1 LKLLLDTH
9 VLAFWFLDKSALPLQ
24 VQFALESMDNEIW
37 VSSAS
42 AYEMAFKHKIGK
54 WPEISPLAN
63 NFETLVTD
71 QGFGI
76 TGISVA
82 HALLAG
88 SMSSLHRDPFDR
100 ILTAQA
106 ILEQMLLVT
115 GDSMIKKMSAPTLW

>member
-9 VLAFWFLDKSALPLQ
+9 VLAYWFLDKSALPLQ

-54 WPEISPLAN
+54 WPEISPLASD
-63 NFETLVTD
+63 FENLVIN

-76 TGISVA
+76 TGVSVS

>member
-9 VLAFWFLDKSALPLQ
+9 VLAFWFLDKSALPTQ
-24 VQFALESMDNEIW
+24 VQGALDNMDNEIW

-54 WPEISPLAN
+54 WPEISPLASD
-63 NFETLVTD
+63 FENLVIN

-76 TGISVA
+76 TGVSVA

>member
-9 VLAFWFLDKSALPLQ
+9 VLAFWFFDKSSLPLQ
-24 VQFALESMDNEIW
+24 VQSALDNYDNEVW
-37 VSSAS
+37 VSAAS

-54 WPEISPLAN
+54 WPEIAPLAS
-63 NFETLVTD
+63 NFEKLVID

-76 TGISVA
+76 VGISVT

-88 SMSSLHRDPFDR
+88 SMTSSHRDPFDR

-115 GDSMIKKMSAPTLW
+115 GDSMIRQMSAPTLW